1 MCYNILVNEKRI
13 SAMWENKDIKKI
25 LISEDQIKTRSA
37 ELGRQIT
44 EDYKDC
50 EEPLLLVALL
60 RGSVPFLAELM
71 KHIDLDIQVDF
82 MDVSSYQGTK
92 STDIRIIKDLDT
104 SIQGMNILLVEDI
117 IDTGKTIKEVVK
129 TLKHK
134 GANSVKIVALLNKPE
149 GRVVDVNADYN
160 GFEIE
165 NEFVLGYGLDFN
177 QRYRCLPYV
186 GVLKEECYQN

>member
-165 NEFVLGYGLDFN
+165 NEFVVGYGLDFN